1 MCASAYKVKI
11 DVGAISQQR
20 WRAIVKDCAGSIGS
34 LVELLSGKLSK
45 NVMERVCREGD
56 GLFPAP
62 TEIKMSCSCP
72 DWAGMCKHVAA
83 TLYGAGARL
92 DAAPDL
98 LFTLRGVDRTEL
110 IAAAGADLPMTR
122 TGGARERILADDDVA
137 ALFGVDMAPE
147 PMAAK
152 AKAGDAKSQAKSA
165 KTAPAVEETPAP
177 ATKTRKKPGAKRASS
192 VVPTA
197 VPKQRQKSGAAKA
210 SGARTAP
217 EKPKPPK
224 AATAKAPQTREKA
237 VAPVETR
244 PPRNDA
250 KTRGQ
255 GRTRAA
261 KWIKPRPGKSRRRV
275 AW

>member
-1 MCASAYKVKI
+1 
-11 DVGAISQQR
+11 
-20 WRAIVKDCAGSIGS
+20 
-34 LVELLSGKLSK
+34 
-45 NVMERVCREGD
+45 MERVCREGD

-137 ALFGVDMAPE
+137 ALFGVDMAPA

-165 KTAPAVEETPAP
+165 KTAPAVEETQAPAP
-177 ATKTRKKPGAKRASS
+177 KTRKKPGAKRPSS

-197 VPKQRQKSGAAKA
+197 APKQRQKSVAAKA
-210 SGARTAP
+210 AGARTAP

-224 AATAKAPQTREKA
+224 AATAKAPRTPEKA
-237 VAPVETR
+237 VAPVET
-244 PPRNDA
+244 PSARNEA
-250 KTRGQ
+250 KTFGQ
-255 GRTRAA
+255 GRARAA
-261 KWIKPRPGKSRRRV
+261 KWIKPRAGKSRRGA

>member
-1 MCASAYKVKI
+1 
-11 DVGAISQQR
+11 
-20 WRAIVKDCAGSIGS
+20 
-34 LVELLSGKLSK
+34 
-45 NVMERVCREGD
+45 
-56 GLFPAP
+56 
-62 TEIKMSCSCP
+62 
-72 DWAGMCKHVAA
+72 MCKHVAA

-224 AATAKAPQTREKA
+224 AAAAKAPQTPEKA
-237 VAPVETR
+237 VTPVETP

-250 KTRGQ
+250 KTFGQ